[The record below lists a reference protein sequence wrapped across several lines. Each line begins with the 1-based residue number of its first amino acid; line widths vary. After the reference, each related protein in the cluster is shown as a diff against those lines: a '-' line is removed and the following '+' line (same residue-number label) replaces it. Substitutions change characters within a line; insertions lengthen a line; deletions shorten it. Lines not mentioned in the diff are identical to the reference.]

1 VKTARNND
9 KFLMRRVRS
18 WTRSPQFYLQ
28 KAREAVFGV
37 DTILFQKKRETY
49 SIGSFE
55 WLALTETLYGGL
67 QLGGVTSKTDRG
79 GDRMSPYYHGYGRCY
94 AEFLKPFISAN
105 RTERLTLVEVGI
117 LNGSGLAIWCDLF
130 PNARVIGFDVDPSNF
145 QANRKSLE
153 QAGAFQ
159 KNVPEVH
166 SFDQLDSRKANDVL
180 RDVLGENRVDIAI
193 DDGCHSLESIEIT
206 FEAIRPFFA
215 PRFVYFV
222 EDNFDT
228 YDYLA
233 PRHREYRWT
242 TRGEITVATNLRS

>member
-1 VKTARNND
+1 
-9 KFLMRRVRS
+9 M
-18 WTRSPQFYLQ
+18 Q
-28 KAREAVFGV
+28 KARDAVFGV
-37 DTILFQKKRETY
+37 DTTLFQKKREAY

-55 WLALTETLYGGL
+55 WLALTELAYGGL
-67 QLGGVTSKTDRG
+67 QLGTVTSKTDRG
-79 GDRMSPYYHGYGRCY
+79 GDRMSPYYHRYRRCH

-105 RTERLTLVEVGI
+105 RTEWLTLFEVGI
-117 LNGSGLAIWCDLF
+117 LNGRGLAIWCDLF
-130 PNARVIGFDVDPSNF
+130 RNARVVGFDIDLSNF
-145 QANRKSLE
+145 QANRKWLE

-159 KNVPEVH
+159 ENMPEVH
-166 SFDQLDSRKANDVL
+166 FFDRLDFRKANDVL

-193 DDGCHSLESIEIT
+193 EDGCHSLESIEIT

-233 PRHREYRWT
+233 PAHREYRRT